1 VTPALTATTIVL
13 VLVGVYVLAC
23 WLWPFGKCRFCQGR
37 ATRNTLI
44 RRRIRPC
51 RWCKAS
57 GKRLR
62 HGRRIFN
69 CFRKVYAR

>member
-1 VTPALTATTIVL
+1 MTPVLTATTIILAVIA
-13 VLVGVYVLAC
+13 VYVLVC
-23 WLWPFGKCRFCQGR
+23 WIRPFGKCRFCKGK

-57 GKRLR
+57 GQRLR

-69 CFRKVYAR
+69 YFRKVYAR